1 MTATLNKV
9 QLIGNLGAD
18 PKIINGKDN
27 NHFVTASLATNEA
40 VKQNGEWTTRVEW
53 HQLVFFGALT
63 KFTEYLCKGSQIYI
77 DGKLRTN
84 QWKDKDGN
92 NRQSVTIVV
101 NNIQLL
107 GQYHSNDDDAQLSTA
122 QSHLAQMRE
131 MLTADSEDVPF

>member
-18 PKIINGKDN
+18 PKIITGKDN
-27 NHFVTASLATNEA
+27 KQFVTASLATNEA
-40 VKQNGEWTTRVEW
+40 IKQNGEWTNRVEW
-53 HQLVFFGALT
+53 HQLVFFGPIT
-63 KFTEYLCKGSQIYI
+63 KVTEYLHKGSQIYI

-84 QWKDKDGN
+84 QWKDKDRN
-92 NRQSVTIVV
+92 NRQNVTIVV

-107 GQYHSNDDDAQLSTA
+107 GQYHSNDEAQLSTA

-131 MLTADSEDVPF
+131 MLTADSEDTPF